1 MIKILKRFALWLGIV
16 DVVDEERKAQQRLDE
31 LMIEMASATTWLE
44 YIRLRGYASDVN
56 KPARTQ
62 DSKTWTQ

>member
-1 MIKILKRFALWLGIV
+1 MIKKLMRFALWLGIV
-16 DVVDEERKAQQRLDE
+16 DVIDEERKAQQRLDQ

-44 YIRLRGYASDVN
+44 YIRLRGYASNVN

-62 DSKTWTQ
+62 DSRTWTQ

>member
-62 DSKTWTQ
+62 DSRTWTQ